1 MYSYYNFFLLV
12 VINGDEIFSL
22 TSYIKQTGDLPD
34 LMGSQRSPFKTG
46 ALDGEN
52 LGELLETDHQR
63 IDGGFLKW
71 GIPKTIAFKW
81 FQY

>member
-1 MYSYYNFFLLV
+1 M
-12 VINGDEIFSL
+12 INGDEIFSL

-34 LMGSQRSPFKTG
+34 LMGSQRWPFKTG

-63 IDGGFLKW
+63 IDGRFLKM
-71 GIPKTIAFKW
+71 GDPQNNS
-81 FQY
+81 FQMVSILN